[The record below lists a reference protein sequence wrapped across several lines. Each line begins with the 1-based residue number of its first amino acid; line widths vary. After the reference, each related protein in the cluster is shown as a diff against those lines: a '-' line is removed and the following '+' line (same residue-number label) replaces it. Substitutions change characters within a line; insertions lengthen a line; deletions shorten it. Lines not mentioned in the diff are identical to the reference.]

1 MYSKRALW
9 VWCIHKISKACFS
22 PTCVGADGIME
33 RKDYS
38 SKTTYCLAL
47 FDGFLLAYF
56 PPSCFMRSQL
66 GSQGGGNNNLQRRHI
81 ALHSLMVFYSLIF
94 PLHVSWDPRWD
105 RRGEKILIYKDDILF
120 FLSDGFL
127 LADFIYFPPACF
139 MRYKMGSQGEWK

>member
-1 MYSKRALW
+1 
-9 VWCIHKISKACFS
+9 
-22 PTCVGADGIME
+22 ME

-127 LADFIYFPPACF
+127 LADLFSPCMFHEVQDGITGWVKIIIAVYLACNCYLNWLHTIF
-139 MRYKMGSQGEWK
+139 CIEEERYYIS